1 MKNIILVT
9 LSVFVLIFF
18 SGVSINSFADID
30 TRDDAQNVQDLDIA
44 ELKKQLDVMEETIK
58 NQQEMLGALRNKIES
73 KERVAQSSISAIE
86 EGEIEQVIDN
96 YLMKKETRKKMV
108 KAGLVPQFNTYW
120 DKGLRFKSENGNFKL
135 KIGGR
140 IMNDWGWF
148 SEDNDVKRAIGDQVD
163 GTEFRRARMYTSGT
177 IYENIGF
184 KAQYDFA
191 GGDVD
196 FKDVYIELKKIP
208 YLGHFRVG
216 HFKEPFSLEE
226 LTSSKYITF
235 MERSLNNVFSPSRN
249 TGFMLYN
256 HALDKRMTW
265 AGGIFRNSDSFG
277 DSEGDGSTEGNYSF
291 SGRIT
296 GLPWYKDEGRKL
308 IHTGFSY
315 TYQNAFENAIDFDS
329 TPETHLADDFV
340 DTGSFAAEYSN
351 RFNPELAIVYGPF
364 SFQGEYSFVDVDLK
378 RSMDSDPDFSGFY
391 GYFSYFLTGE
401 NRKYKREN
409 GVFSRVKP
417 NKNFRWGREKGK
429 GAIELAARY
438 SELDLSDEGIDGGRL
453 QDLTLGVN
461 WYLNPNTRV
470 MLNYVRANVD
480 RLVNDIRLDDDNA
493 DLLSMRFQIDF

>member
-1 MKNIILVT
+1 
-9 LSVFVLIFF
+9 
-18 SGVSINSFADID
+18 
-30 TRDDAQNVQDLDIA
+30 
-44 ELKKQLDVMEETIK
+44 
-58 NQQEMLGALRNKIES
+58 
-73 KERVAQSSISAIE
+73 
-86 EGEIEQVIDN
+86 
-96 YLMKKETRKKMV
+96 
-108 KAGLVPQFNTYW
+108 
-120 DKGLRFKSENGNFKL
+120 
-135 KIGGR
+135 
-140 IMNDWGWF
+140 MNDWGWF

-177 IYENIGF
+177 IYKNIAF

-191 GGDVD
+191 SGSAEGAGEVKGRPA

-417 NKNFRWGREKGK
+417 NKNFRWGRGKGK

-470 MLNYVRANVD
+470 MLNYVRTNVD

>member
-1 MKNIILVT
+1 
-9 LSVFVLIFF
+9 
-18 SGVSINSFADID
+18 
-30 TRDDAQNVQDLDIA
+30 
-44 ELKKQLDVMEETIK
+44 
-58 NQQEMLGALRNKIES
+58 
-73 KERVAQSSISAIE
+73 
-86 EGEIEQVIDN
+86 
-96 YLMKKETRKKMV
+96 
-108 KAGLVPQFNTYW
+108 
-120 DKGLRFKSENGNFKL
+120 
-135 KIGGR
+135 
-140 IMNDWGWF
+140 
-148 SEDNDVKRAIGDQVD
+148 
-163 GTEFRRARMYTSGT
+163 
-177 IYENIGF
+177 
-184 KAQYDFA
+184 
-191 GGDVD
+191 
-196 FKDVYIELKKIP
+196 
-208 YLGHFRVG
+208 
-216 HFKEPFSLEE
+216 
-226 LTSSKYITF
+226 
-235 MERSLNNVFSPSRN
+235 ERSLNNVFSPSRN

-277 DSEGDGSTEGNYSF
+277 ESEGDSSTEGNYGF

-315 TYQNAFENAIDFDS
+315 TYQNAFENTFRFRS
-329 TPETHLADDFV
+329 RPEMHMADYFV
-340 DTGSFAAEYSN
+340 DTGSFTADFAN
-351 RFNPELAIVYGPF
+351 LFNPELAIVYGAF

-401 NRKYKREN
+401 NRKYKKEN

-417 NKNFRWGREKGK
+417 NKNFHWGRGKGK

-493 DLLSMRFQIDF
+493 DLLSMRFQVDF